1 MELKVNLNSGFE
13 NYDFQKKSNC
23 NFMSTHVTLGELY
36 SSNVIKNSSEAIA
49 LFTRLSHIRDIG
61 YPLCQTVICCYRQD
75 FHSVSALSNIV
86 SCKLDILNSNGS
98 ISSFVDAFNKTE
110 FIPERMMNEYI
121 FYNNVKSDAC
131 GYICMDLFFDTID
144 VYFKVKSVE
153 QDASNNGIELL
164 INEVNA
170 DKIAASFKE
179 MYRFIKMAKKV
190 AEASDH
196 DIDLAYIIALSIE
209 QKEEFVDIKMILD
222 KENTT
227 WEINNTFYKEGVE
240 KDSISLDNLIIL
252 DENRFYELYGEDV
265 SENKLMLENV
275 DCRSLFREDKVTMEL
290 LTLCVDICYAK
301 EHIPFIVFNVNREY
315 ARVATDEE
323 RRYID
328 KQMSLLLPL
337 FSEFVRR
344 VTNGG
349 TVLYVGVEDGSLT
362 EAALKTYER
371 TLGIV

>member
-1 MELKVNLNSGFE
+1 MELKVNLSSGFE
-13 NYDFQKKSNC
+13 NYEFQKKSNC

-86 SCKLDILNSNGS
+86 NCRLDISDSNGS

-110 FIPERMMNEYI
+110 FVPERMMNEYI
-121 FYNNVKSDAC
+121 FYNNVKSSNE

-144 VYFKVKSVE
+144 VYSKVKSIE

-170 DKIAASFKE
+170 DKIVARFKE

-190 AEASDH
+190 AEDSDH

-222 KENTT
+222 KENTN

-240 KDSISLDNLIIL
+240 EDSISLDNIIIL

-315 ARVATDEE
+315 ARAKTIEE
-323 RRYID
+323 RKYID